1 MFAYPRG
8 WPQQVCRT
16 TFLSFLDAI
25 RRRWHRGKV
34 ALIICFFRSL
44 VPINPGFFKSTR
56 RPTLG
61 ERLANHS
68 QNHAMMLFVILST
81 VEAREGPKC

>member
-1 MFAYPRG
+1 MFAYPSG
-8 WPQQVCRT
+8 WPQQDFRT

-25 RRRWHRGKV
+25 RRWHKGKV

-56 RPTLG
+56 LPTLG
-61 ERLANHS
+61 GRLANHS
-68 QNHAMMLFVILST
+68 QTRTIMLFVILST
-81 VEAREGPKC
+81 VKARQGPKC